1 MRKSYCFI
9 LLLLITYQIGF
20 AKQNRVIGVKANP
33 LTKTM
38 VGGELRTR
46 ILKNFDRLEETKYQP
61 ANVFLT
67 NKQSGNWPGD
77 TEGRTILGLV
87 MDAQSSGREPKYLK
101 EIIDLIPQKLN
112 SKGYMGDIH
121 PIGTMD
127 EQQLSGNGWMIRG
140 LCAYYD
146 WKKDKKVLKIVKSI
160 SNNLF
165 VSGIGYYKLYPIDPT
180 MRTKEVG
187 EAMGTV
193 DKKLDNW
200 MLSTDI
206 GCLFIGMDGAINAYK
221 YVPSKALKIAIDEM
235 IARFLE
241 IDLVLIK
248 AQTHATLTAMRGL
261 LTYAEITGNQTLI
274 TEVAKRWELYK
285 MYGMTENYANYNW
298 FTRYSANTE
307 PCAIVDSYMV
317 AAHLWSL
324 TQDIGY
330 LPYLDLIYY
339 NALCHGQRLN
349 GGFGCDKF
357 PTYDVNSIAIAANEA
372 HWCCTMRGGDGL
384 SKVAECSYFTKADSL
399 YVVQY
404 VDNKATINFGNKS
417 SISLQQKT
425 QYPFCS
431 EVDFEITEIKNASA
445 IVLKLNA
452 LSEWSEN
459 INVYINGLKNPTVI
473 ENGFIVLKH
482 NWKTNDKIKF
492 TFENKIRI
500 MAAQNKILYTN
511 NQKKIMYGPLLLG
524 YSGKPNVKLSNNV
537 QLRSLSPILFN
548 VDSLNIELSPVYHLM
563 NKNVVNG
570 YKKQILF

>member
-1 MRKSYCFI
+1 VLFVNI
-9 LLLLITYQIGF
+9 LFQIGF
-20 AKQNRVIGVKANP
+20 AEKNLVIGNKVHP
-33 LTKTM
+33 VTQVL
-38 VGGELRTR
+38 VSGELQTR

-61 ANVFLT
+61 EHVFLT
-67 NKQSGNWPGD
+67 NKESGNWPGD

-101 EIIDLIPQKLN
+101 KIIDLIPEKLN

-121 PIGTMD
+121 PAGTMD
-127 EQQLSGNGWMIRG
+127 EQQLSGNGWMIRA
-140 LCAYYD
+140 LCAYYE
-146 WKKDKKVLKIVKSI
+146 WKKDKKVLQTVKSI
-160 SNNLF
+160 VDNLF
-165 VSGIGYYKLYPIDPT
+165 VPGKGYYKLYPIDPK

-187 EAMGTV
+187 EAMGNI
-193 DKKLDNW
+193 DKKLGNW

-221 YVPSKALKIAIDEM
+221 YVPSKALKVVIDEM
-235 IARFLE
+235 IERFLE

-261 LTYAEITGNQTLI
+261 LTYAEITGNPILI
-274 TEVAKRWELYK
+274 NEVAKRWELYK

-324 TQDIGY
+324 TREVRY

-339 NALCHGQRLN
+339 NAICHGQRLN

-357 PTYDVNSIAIAANEA
+357 SASDINSIAIAAYEA
-372 HWCCTMRGGDGL
+372 HWCCTMRGADGL

-399 YVVQY
+399 YVVHY
-404 VDNKATINFGNKS
+404 GDNKATVNFGKKS

-425 QYPFCS
+425 QYPFS
-431 EVDFEITEIKNASA
+431 GEVNIEITQAKNTSA
-445 IVLKLNA
+445 IILKLNA
-452 LSEWSEN
+452 LSEWSRS
-459 INVYINGLKNPTVI
+459 IAVYINGQTVHFVV

-482 NWKTNDKIKF
+482 KWKIKDKIKF
-492 TFENKIRI
+492 TFENKIRV
-500 MAAQNKILYTN
+500 MPAQNKMLYTN

-524 YSGKPNVKLSNNV
+524 YSGKPNLKLNNNV
-537 QLRSLSPILFN
+537 QVTSLSPILFK
-548 VDSLNIELSPVYHLM
+548 VDSSDIELSPVYHLM
-563 NKNVVNG
+563 NKEVINS
-570 YKKQILF
+570 YKKQIMF